1 MKPLLLATVAFILAA
16 GTLSAHAADA
26 PPVGP
31 SFSCS
36 LPTVANQPLAQAICM
51 DPGIA
56 QAELRYVMT
65 YQALSQV
72 ENRASIRATAT

>member
-1 MKPLLLATVAFILAA
+1 
-16 GTLSAHAADA
+16 
-26 PPVGP
+26 
-31 SFSCS
+31 
-36 LPTVANQPLAQAICM
+36 M

-65 YQALSQV
+65 YQALGQV